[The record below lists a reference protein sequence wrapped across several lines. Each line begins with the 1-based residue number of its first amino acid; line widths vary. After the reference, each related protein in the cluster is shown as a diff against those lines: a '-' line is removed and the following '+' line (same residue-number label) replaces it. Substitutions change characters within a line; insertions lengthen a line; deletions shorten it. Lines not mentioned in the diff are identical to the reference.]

1 MQEDKVKLKI
11 VGISYSQIQSG
22 AYALIL
28 AEEIGQ
34 YHIPIVI
41 GASEAQSIAIS
52 MERINMPRPLTH
64 DLIINISTAFG
75 VKLKEV
81 FINKFEDGIFY
92 SELTLEDDSRQI
104 IIDSR
109 TSDAIAIA
117 IRTKAPIFTTRKII
131 DEAGFIME
139 SIGNNKFSL
148 GKEFNN
154 KNKETN
160 LESLPLEELNH
171 RLQIHIELEEYE
183 EAAVIS
189 KIIKSK
195 EKDL

>member
-34 YHIPIVI
+34 HHIPIVI

-52 MERINMPRPLTH
+52 MERISMPRPLTH

-75 VKLKEV
+75 IELKEV
-81 FINKFEDGIFY
+81 YINKFEDGVFY
-92 SELTLEDDSRQI
+92 SELTLEDCSRQI
-104 IIDSR
+104 IVDSR

-117 IRTKAPIFTTRKII
+117 IRSKAPIYTTHKII
-131 DEAGFIME
+131 
-139 SIGNNKFSL
+139 
-148 GKEFNN
+148 
-154 KNKETN
+154 
-160 LESLPLEELNH
+160 
-171 RLQIHIELEEYE
+171 
-183 EAAVIS
+183 
-189 KIIKSK
+189 
-195 EKDL
+195 

>member
-41 GASEAQSIAIS
+41 GASEAQSIAIGL
-52 MERINMPRPLTH
+52 ERINMPRPLTH

-75 VKLKEV
+75 IKLKEV

-92 SELTLEDDSRQI
+92 SELTIEDDSRQI
-104 IIDSR
+104 IMDSR